1 MAITL
6 PSGFRLIPARAGL
19 NAVADPQR
27 RNLQAGI
34 AILNLKEVYYLMSR
48 VLVSLSLLSFAIFA
62 AACGSST
69 DSNSNV
75 NQTGNSNVAIDANS
89 LPPGFSASPI
99 PPSSNSTPGIPDPAI
114 ANQIPKG
121 ATPTPGI
128 PGPDELRKPAKP
140 GATPT
145 PGIPSPEELRRQ
157 LQRNVNVDVN
167 RPATSSDSPMMM
179 KRKEPRPVNKP

>member
-1 MAITL
+1 MATTL
-6 PSGFRLIPARAGL
+6 PSEFRLIPARAGL

-27 RNLQAGI
+27 RNIQAGT

-48 VLVSLSLLSFAIFA
+48 VLVSVSLLSFAIA
-62 AACGSST
+62 ASACASS
-69 DSNSNV
+69 SNSNV
-75 NQTGNSNVAIDANS
+75 NQAGNGNVAIDANN
-89 LPPGFSASPI
+89 LPPGLSASPI
-99 PPSSNSTPGIPDPAI
+99 PPSSNSTPGIPDPAN
-114 ANQIPKG
+114 ANQVPKG

-179 KRKEPRPVNKP
+179 KRKDPRPVNKP